1 MANGEDLWEYG
12 GVLGGQSGSQSL
24 PQQTTGDGVLG
35 RFKVRFSMTLFGG
48 RFRTLERG
56 TSFPVTEATE
66 RAPRNCKSECFCS
79 AVHPDRK
86 SLDGDERFFDPL
98 N

>member
-1 MANGEDLWEYG
+1 MTNGQDLWEYG
-12 GVLGGQSGSQSL
+12 GVLGGQSVCLSL

-66 RAPRNCKSECFCS
+66 RAPRNCKSDASLQPCILTGNRSMAMCF
-79 AVHPDRK
+79 
-86 SLDGDERFFDPL
+86 SLIL
-98 N
+98 